1 MSLEKTDA
9 LVIRQADWSESS
21 RVVTFFTRDFGK
33 VAVIAKGAKRLK
45 SSFEV
50 ALDLLTTC
58 RIVFLRK
65 SSSALDILTEAKLL
79 QRFKPRS
86 GDIRSLYCGYFV
98 AELLDGLSEEYD
110 PHPQL
115 YDEAQTTLNVFAGDG
130 PLELAMLRFQLV
142 VLCEIGQLPNFHE
155 CVVCGESAVADVAFD
170 FKVSQG
176 GLVCQRCQAAQ
187 SHANPNRIHAGSL
200 AILQS
205 LTGEADTDGTG
216 SASGTLT
223 PSPAQLREIRSVVT
237 AAICHALGRRPKML
251 NYLRF

>member
-21 RVVTFFTRDFGK
+21 RVVTFFTREFGK

-58 RIVFLRK
+58 RIVFFRK

-115 YDEAQTTLNVFAGDG
+115 YDEAQATLNVFATDG
-130 PLELAMLRFQLV
+130 PLELAMLRFELA
-142 VLCEIGQLPNFHE
+142 VLREIGQLPNFDE
-155 CVVCGESAVADVAFD
+155 CVMCGEPAIADVSFD
-170 FKVSQG
+170 FKVTQG
-176 GLVCQRCQAAQ
+176 GLVCQRCPAAQ
-187 SHANPNRIHAGSL
+187 SHANPDRIQSGSL
-200 AILQS
+200 AVLRC
-205 LTGEADTDGTG
+205 LTGETE
-216 SASGTLT
+216 SAWQRLA
-223 PSPAQLREIRSVVT
+223 PSSTQLKEIRSVVT
-237 AAICHALGRRPKML
+237 AAISHVLGRRPRML
-251 NYLRF
+251 SYLRF